1 MGQEGKKTF
10 GVFFKFGCF
19 GHGADGG
26 GNFLCGQIGVFCG
39 KRPPSYTLE
48 ELFFKGNRIL
58 FVEMANRDVCRQSK
72 NSDCTHK
79 RSIFYGS
86 GAYHACCCICL
97 LLHTSY
103 GRDMSDSLCR
113 YELRRLRVVT
123 KICRAPN
130 TNNIYS
136 CMHRITDAVDKQLH
150 RK

>member
-1 MGQEGKKTF
+1 MKGGAGGETF

-19 GHGADGG
+19 GHGAVGG

-79 RSIFYGS
+79 RCQILWQWCLS
-86 GAYHACCCICL
+86 CL
-97 LLHTSY
+97 LLYMPAPTY
-103 GRDMSDSLCR
+103 FLWKR
-113 YELRRLRVVT
+113 YERYFVL
-123 KICRAPN
+123 I
-130 TNNIYS
+130 
-136 CMHRITDAVDKQLH
+136 
-150 RK
+150 